1 MNNFEISERKNISI
15 SRAVGMMT
23 QIYADRAENS
33 EIWDVEGNRYI
44 DFPVLQWSILAID
57 TLKSLCLCPLTVQDE
72 VFSEALDILE
82 KSIIE
87 TRVGKPV

>member
-1 MNNFEISERKNISI
+1 MNNFEISERKNTSI

-44 DFPVLQWSILAID
+44 DFASGSLFRRCRPID
-57 TLKSLCLCPLTVQDE
+57 TSCR
-72 VFSEALDILE
+72 AL
-82 KSIIE
+82 
-87 TRVGKPV
+87 